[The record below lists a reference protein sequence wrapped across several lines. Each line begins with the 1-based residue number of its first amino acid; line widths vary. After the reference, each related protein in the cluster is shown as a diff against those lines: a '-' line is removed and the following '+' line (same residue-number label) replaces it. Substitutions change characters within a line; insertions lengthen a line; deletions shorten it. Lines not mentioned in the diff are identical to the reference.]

1 MTTSHIR
8 LVPSDAAQVGVPETL
23 ATGQLVDRVRAGDVS
38 AAGLFYD
45 RLRPVVEATLRRL
58 IGPQDN
64 DFEDMAQV
72 ALIEII
78 RSLGRYRGDC
88 SPETWASAVTA
99 NVAFKQLRRRKLER
113 TIFEAQAPVEN
124 VAEAVG
130 DVAEMR
136 ALLRKVMRHLYAMPE
151 PRATVFLLHDVFG
164 YDLTEVAAIVG
175 ASLSAT
181 QSKLVRGRRDLHQR
195 IAADPELAG
204 ALAPRKE
211 AT

>member
-1 MTTSHIR
+1 
-8 LVPSDAAQVGVPETL
+8 
-23 ATGQLVDRVRAGDVS
+23 
-38 AAGLFYD
+38 
-45 RLRPVVEATLRRL
+45 
-58 IGPQDN
+58 
-64 DFEDMAQV
+64 
-72 ALIEII
+72 
-78 RSLGRYRGDC
+78 
-88 SPETWASAVTA
+88 VTA

-136 ALLRKVMRHLYAMPE
+136 ALIRKVMRHLYAMPE